1 MDDTRISQLT
11 FGEPLSGT
19 EYVPIVQYTPTI
31 SALQTVYTNPGALA
45 DYIIGEAIDALYPV
59 GAVIPYA
66 GSLSAKDIPS
76 GWLLCDGRSVSAD
89 EYPRLYACI
98 SSMYGSAISGTFTL
112 PNLKGRT
119 IVGHESIERTLNFNT
134 VEASWPKTR
143 DVAVGTTGGEFFHK
157 VNTSELPVRSS
168 SISIPVIEST
178 AFSDIH
184 QELSWSLS
192 VDGGNYF
199 TLQNNLLVV
208 DHEGRGATAYSTT
221 ISYKTYVP
229 ATGAIINQ
237 GSFTTSGGEG
247 SFTLPFTILPTSDAI
262 ITLTGRYN
270 KTIISRP
277 TNANG
282 YKTVIWYDDHRPR
295 GRDTYGGYMKLVQS
309 LPRPTYDS
317 STVYTPSNA
326 GAYTNIMQ
334 PYMALN
340 YIIKY

>member
-98 SSMYGSAISGTFTL
+98 SSMYGTAISGMFTL

-119 IVGHESIERTLNFNT
+119 IVGYESIERTLNFNT

-143 DVAVGTTGGEFFHK
+143 DVAVGTTGGEFYHK
-157 VNTSELPVRSS
+157 VNTSELPARAS
-168 SISIPVIEST
+168 SISIPTIEST
-178 AFSDIH
+178 TTVIKKPPINPDIY
-184 QELSWSLS
+184 QRGPEQGTWVDALNLSVYGGNVPDVLSLNLRFYQCEVRITNGGTWQVVGSTGNNNGLS
-192 VDGGNYF
+192 VDVSVRPDGSGRVYVQVIDHNWGGHGLTVF
-199 TLQNNLLVV
+199 ASVPQSAVIIPPAVDAVSIVV
-208 DHEGRGATAYSTT
+208 
-221 ISYKTYVP
+221 
-229 ATGAIINQ
+229 
-237 GSFTTSGGEG
+237 
-247 SFTLPFTILPTSDAI
+247 
-262 ITLTGRYN
+262 
-270 KTIISRP
+270 
-277 TNANG
+277 
-282 YKTVIWYDDHRPR
+282 
-295 GRDTYGGYMKLVQS
+295 
-309 LPRPTYDS
+309 
-317 STVYTPSNA
+317 PSNSN
-326 GAYTNIMQ
+326 TSINTMQ
-334 PYMALN
+334 PYMLMN